1 MEEALADQGD
11 ARRRGLVESVVGRVV
26 PAVMRSIDTQ
36 DLVDALDVN
45 AIAAELDLDALVG
58 ELDVDAIAAR
68 LDLDALIGRL
78 DVDTIAERLDLDAL
92 VDRLD
97 VDAIAARL
105 DVNALMERVDMAQLT
120 AGASQ
125 EFAVSGLDLVRRQII
140 RLDGTVES
148 LIDRTVLRGRPARP
162 DAPPWMD
169 GDETTDDPDDR
180 RSETSFR
187 RNISGHYA
195 GPISR
200 GLAVAADSFGGLAV
214 FGLIASALTGLVTS
228 LTSIDSPIDTGLL
241 GLALASV
248 WMLLW
253 FWIPVALFGRTAGMA
268 VLGLAVIGR
277 DGSTIG
283 RARSLV
289 RALVVPL
296 SMALLF
302 LGFLGALIGRERRTL
317 HDVAA
322 GTIEVYDWGVREA
335 ERPATLRQ
343 MLSARARRV
352 DVGEA

>member
-1 MEEALADQGD
+1 M
-11 ARRRGLVESVVGRVV
+11 
-26 PAVMRSIDTQ
+26 
-36 DLVDALDVN
+36 
-45 AIAAELDLDALVG
+45 
-58 ELDVDAIAAR
+58 
-68 LDLDALIGRL
+68 
-78 DVDTIAERLDLDAL
+78 
-92 VDRLD
+92 
-97 VDAIAARL
+97 
-105 DVNALMERVDMAQLT
+105 
-120 AGASQ
+120 
-125 EFAVSGLDLVRRQII
+125 SGLDLVRRQII

-277 DGSTIG
+277 DGSTHRPRAVAGSCARGSVVDGAAVPRFPGRADRAGTADAPRRRRRDDRGLRLG
-283 RARSLV
+283 RARS
-289 RALVVPL
+289 RAARDAPPDAAA
-296 SMALLF
+296 SAL
-302 LGFLGALIGRERRTL
+302 R
-317 HDVAA
+317 
-322 GTIEVYDWGVREA
+322 
-335 ERPATLRQ
+335 
-343 MLSARARRV
+343 RRV